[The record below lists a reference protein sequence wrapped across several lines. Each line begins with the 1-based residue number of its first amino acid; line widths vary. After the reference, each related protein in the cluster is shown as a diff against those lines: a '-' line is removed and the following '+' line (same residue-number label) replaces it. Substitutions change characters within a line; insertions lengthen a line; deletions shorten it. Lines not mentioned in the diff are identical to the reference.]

1 MGRHY
6 RAGVRGGSL
15 RFSRSTVPRS
25 VCRFEGTIATLAV
38 AEGDAVNAGNPI
50 ARLADREACVELRK
64 VEAELT
70 QQRARLPALKI
81 SHAAAVGNGS
91 RCTR

>member
-1 MGRHY
+1 
-6 RAGVRGGSL
+6 
-15 RFSRSTVPRS
+15 
-25 VCRFEGTIATLAV
+25 VCGFEGTIATLAV

-70 QQRARLPALKI
+70 QQRARLPCKFPSCDPRSLNL
-81 SHAAAVGNGS
+81 SGFVAA
-91 RCTR
+91 